1 MGQAVPAIPE
11 FRPRG
16 HAQWPTGA
24 APIGVAFLG
33 RTSTG
38 TLQDPV
44 VSLAR
49 QHRRAG
55 ERLPEGF
62 VIVAVLLGRGVRRDR
77 PGRPQPGRPVA
88 QVRRR
93 RHPPRRGHG
102 RAARRHRLRGLPV
115 QRGDL
120 RGHQPGRPGHAR
132 QPAAGER
139 APRRRGD
146 DLRDQR
152 ADRRPGPAGLHDPG
166 PADAD
171 GRIGVLPV
179 QPQDQHVGR
188 AQAVRHQRAQH
199 RPVPLRL
206 RRGTHPAPQPH
217 ESQHGSHPRPP
228 GPPPRASPLG
238 HRACSTG
245 APRRNCRCPAS
256 PAASPNSARRP
267 PARAGY
273 GPPAPSTASCATP
286 STPAGSCWAGPP
298 TPARPA
304 AKARRRSSSC
314 PASTGPGPPRRTP
327 TKP

>member
-11 FRPRG
+11 FRARG
-16 HAQWPTGA
+16 HGQWHTGA

-49 QHRRAG
+49 QYRGAG

-62 VIVAVLLGRGVRRDR
+62 CIVRCYWDVESGGIDLDARSQDGLWRT
-77 PGRPQPGRPVA
+77 
-88 QVRRR
+88 VRRR

-102 RAARRHRLRGLPV
+102 RAARRHRLRRLPV

-120 RGHQPGRPGHAR
+120 RGHQPGRPGHAG
-132 QPAAGER
+132 QPAAGKR

-152 ADRRPGPAGLHDPG
+152 ADRRPGPAGLDHPG

-179 QPQDQHVGR
+179 QPQDLDVGR
-188 AQAVRHQRAQH
+188 APAVRHRRAQH
-199 RPVPLRL
+199 RPLPLRV
-206 RRGTHPAPQPH
+206 RRGPHPAPQPH
-217 ESQHGSHPRPP
+217 EGQHGRHPRPA

-238 HRACSTG
+238 HPHVRVAGLREAVGVRHRPPPHRARRA
-245 APRRNCRCPAS
+245 APRPG
-256 PAASPNSARRP
+256 PGMEHQHRRRHLAQP
-267 PARAGY
+267 EVHRPGRARA
-273 GPPAPSTASCATP
+273 A
-286 STPAGSCWAGPP
+286 PP

-304 AKARRRSSSC
+304 ARARRRSSSC
-314 PASTGPGPPRRTP
+314 PASTGPGPPPRTP